1 VITEGGHY
9 KVTGDVTNAG
19 LEDAK
24 SVLVT
29 SGSPAVPVDP
39 FRVYVVGSLEPDD
52 FSGFEVTFTAEDADF
67 VPLLIYYKD
76 DDGYNRLF
84 VEEKMNGDPG
94 VEKSQAVIRLDD
106 VTKVYPL
113 PFGDV
118 VALDQVTLEIA
129 AGEFIAIMGPSG
141 SGKST
146 LLNLI
151 GSLDVPTTGS
161 LYINGRDISEMTD
174 DELTDLR
181 RDEIGFIFQQFNL
194 IPLLNVLENVEYP
207 LVLKYKGK
215 SSSDRPL
222 ALLNKLGITE
232 DLIPHKPS
240 ELSGG
245 QQQRVAIAR
254 ALVNDPSIM
263 LCDEPTGNLD
273 SKTGQVIMDLLT
285 EVNKRGKTIIMVTH
299 DSGVAAYAHRIIN
312 IVDGKVA

>member
-1 VITEGGHY
+1 
-9 KVTGDVTNAG
+9 
-19 LEDAK
+19 
-24 SVLVT
+24 
-29 SGSPAVPVDP
+29 
-39 FRVYVVGSLEPDD
+39 
-52 FSGFEVTFTAEDADF
+52 
-67 VPLLIYYKD
+67 
-76 DDGYNRLF
+76 
-84 VEEKMNGDPG
+84 MNGDPG
-94 VEKSQAVIRLDD
+94 VGKSPVVICLDN

-118 VALDQVTLEIA
+118 VALDNVTLEIA
-129 AGEFIAIMGPSG
+129 AGDFIAIMGPSG

-222 ALLNKLGITE
+222 ALLKKLGITD

-273 SKTGQVIMDLLT
+273 SKTGKVIMDLLT